1 MVNTIDYYVNG
12 EKLYNRM
19 MASVCE
25 RHDLTFMELTVLMFL
40 ANNPQYDTATEIVT
54 YRHIAKS
61 HVSISVRSLQERG
74 LLHGEY
80 RESNRRTVHLKINDS
95 AAQIIED
102 GRTVQQAFRDV
113 ITDGF
118 SQEEKQKLIEFA
130 ERIDDNVKK
139 YSVTKTKE
147 I

>member
-1 MVNTIDYYVNG
+1 
-12 EKLYNRM
+12 M
-19 MASVCE
+19 MSNICTK
-25 RHDLTFMELTVLMFL
+25 HDLTFMELTVLVFL

-61 HVSISVRSLQERG
+61 HVSISVRSLQEKG

-80 RESNRRTVHLKINDS
+80 KGANHRTVHLKINGS

-102 GRTVQQAFRDV
+102 ARAMQQAFRDV
-113 ITDGF
+113 ITNGF
-118 SQEEKQKLIEFA
+118 SEEEKQKLIEFA
-130 ERIDDNVKK
+130 RRIDDNIKK
-139 YSVTKTKE
+139 YSVNKPKE